1 MVFSSIIFLY
11 VFLPLFLISYHVVGT
26 RFKNAVLLFAS
37 IAFYTWGAP
46 VFIFLLIL
54 SLTVNFYIVRQIY
67 RSNRRKTY
75 LLFSVLINIGLL
87 VYFKYANFFIN
98 NVNFLLLSIGL
109 KTIEW
114 TKVALPIGI
123 SFFTFQSLTYTID
136 VYRNVHKPLDK
147 IGDYLLYIL
156 MFPQLIA
163 GPIVRFNTVADDIND
178 RKAYETIENKLIG
191 LHRFVIGLS
200 KKVLIANVLGEQVDY
215 IYRLP
220 LDQVDTTYAWIA
232 IVAYSFQIYYDFSG
246 YSDMAIGL
254 GKIIGFKFPEN
265 FNNPYISQNISEF
278 WRRWHITL
286 GEFMKYYL
294 YIPLG
299 GNRVSSKSRLY
310 INLATVFL
318 LSGLWHG
325 ASWNFVIWGA
335 WHGLF
340 LILDRIFLIK
350 LFSKVNKSIRV
361 AFTYTVVLVGWVFFR
376 IEDFTTATQYIG
388 KMFSF
393 QFSNTPQFFDKE
405 FLTTLTIGF
414 IFAFITL
421 LKPGK
426 KLEQKI
432 YSPQLNTGGHFLFLI
447 TSVLF
452 LIICTAYITAS
463 GFNPFIYFRF

>member
-1 MVFSSIIFLY
+1 
-11 VFLPLFLISYHVVGT
+11 
-26 RFKNAVLLFAS
+26 
-37 IAFYTWGAP
+37 
-46 VFIFLLIL
+46 
-54 SLTVNFYIVRQIY
+54 
-67 RSNRRKTY
+67 
-75 LLFSVLINIGLL
+75 
-87 VYFKYANFFIN
+87 
-98 NVNFLLLSIGL
+98 
-109 KTIEW
+109 
-114 TKVALPIGI
+114 
-123 SFFTFQSLTYTID
+123 
-136 VYRNVHKPLDK
+136 
-147 IGDYLLYIL
+147 
-156 MFPQLIA
+156 
-163 GPIVRFNTVADDIND
+163 
-178 RKAYETIENKLIG
+178 
-191 LHRFVIGLS
+191 
-200 KKVLIANVLGEQVDY
+200 VLGKQVDF
-215 IYRLP
+215 IYGLP
-220 LDQVDTTYAWIA
+220 LDQIDATYAWIA
-232 IVAYSFQIYYDFSG
+232 IIAYSFQIYYDFSG

-265 FNNPYISQNISEF
+265 FNNPYVSQNISEF

-299 GNRVSSKSRLY
+299 GNRVSSKSKLY

-340 LILDRIFLIK
+340 LILDRIFLIN
-350 LFSKVNKSIRV
+350 LFSKINKSIRV
-361 AFTYTVVLVGWVFFR
+361 AFTYIVVLVGWVFFR

-393 QFSNTPQFFDKE
+393 HFSNIPQFFDKE
-405 FLTTLTIGF
+405 FLTTLIIGF

-426 KLEQKI
+426 IWEQKI
-432 YSPQLNTGGHFLFLI
+432 YSPQLTNGGHFLFLI
-447 TSVLF
+447 TSVLL